1 MRSEDVL
8 VASMDS
14 IYPLIKESLEN
25 GKSVRLSPKGSSML
39 PMIRQGIDTVT
50 LSPIDRPLKKYDIPL
65 YLRDDGKYVLHRIVK
80 VHKDSFDMCGDAQ
93 REIERNVPKSAVVAQ
108 AVGFIR
114 KGRQFSVNSPK
125 YRLYALLWCSII
137 PLRKLAF
144 RLNYKIRGRKT
155 NEKN

>member
-1 MRSEDVL
+1 MEKEIRSEDVL

-80 VHKDSFDMCGDAQ
+80 AGEEYTCIGDNQFAKECGLRKEQ
-93 REIERNVPKSAVVAQ
+93 MLAVVTSFTRGQKEYTVSDASYRVYCILWHNTRFARRLLR
-108 AVGFIR
+108 AVIR
-114 KGRQFSVNSPK
+114 
-125 YRLYALLWCSII
+125 RLK
-137 PLRKLAF
+137 RMF
-144 RLNYKIRGRKT
+144 
-155 NEKN
+155 

>member
-1 MRSEDVL
+1 MSESIGLYQLVLFMEEAFREGKTATL
-8 VASMDS
+8 VASGNSMV
-14 IYPLIKESLEN
+14 PLLHH
-25 GKSVRLSPKGSSML
+25 
-39 PMIRQGIDTVT
+39 GIDSVV
-50 LSPIDRPLKKYDIPL
+50 LGECKNPQNLKRLDVPL
-65 YLRDDGKYVLHRIVK
+65 YRRPDGKYVLHRIVK

>member
-1 MRSEDVL
+1 MSESIGLHQLVLFMEEAFREGKTATL
-8 VASMDS
+8 VASGNSMV
-14 IYPLIKESLEN
+14 PLLHH
-25 GKSVRLSPKGSSML
+25 
-39 PMIRQGIDTVT
+39 GIDSVI
-50 LSPIDRPLKKYDIPL
+50 LGECKNPQSLKRLDVPL
-65 YLRDDGKYVLHRIVK
+65 YRRPDGKYVLHRIVK

-125 YRLYALLWCSII
+125 YRLYAFLWCSII